1 MSEENPN
8 VEPETTETGEA
19 APQEQVE
26 ISQEAQDILN
36 AEEAHF
42 TQSSVMHVT
51 ATKVEMR
58 QSGAQEIHGDQV
70 NVHQS
75 GVLSIQAEH
84 LTLEQG
90 SAFMACATEATFQNS
105 STVVAILDSGTLQ
118 DSTAGVV
125 IARQVLQGPVH
136 TTVLLAGQVEGP
148 VETLLD
154 TPRALL
160 AGLASGVAVGLV
172 LLLGKLFTWRR
183 R

>member
-1 MSEENPN
+1 M
-8 VEPETTETGEA
+8 A
-19 APQEQVE
+19 
-26 ISQEAQDILN
+26 QEAQDILN

-51 ATKVEMR
+51 ATQVEMR

-75 GVLSIQAEH
+75 GVLSVQAEH
-84 LTLEQG
+84 LILEQS
-90 SAFMACATEATFQNS
+90 SAFMARAADATLQNS
-105 STVVAILDSGTLQ
+105 STVVAIADSGTLQ
-118 DSTAGVV
+118 DSTAGIV

-136 TTVLLAGQVEGP
+136 TTVLLASQVEGP

-172 LLLGKLFTWRR
+172 MLIGRLLTRR
-183 R
+183 RR